1 MEQRLNFH
9 RDKPTE
15 KPISISSG
23 SSVDSKSPDGFVMK
37 GTFDIH
43 TAFGSNSGSL
53 VEDLYRNEFESVA
66 IANSG
71 EEVCNIQNGN
81 MEERLLTPDAP
92 IANTPTNSKDTL
104 DLPPLV
110 PNRADAFP
118 NNGISDDKVESA
130 VPSSDSV
137 EAQNGA
143 SAPLQSHSSIT
154 LDSDSVAGTNG
165 LNTINLAIQ
174 RIQEEAMLELQ
185 SLRSNLENAKQEF
198 SSVSAIMS
206 MSPTTLDQMILHENH
221 IHHQSYSDKIFNDG
235 LKVGSNSSVEDGPKP
250 DVMIESQ
257 CLDEDP
263 VVKPVETANI
273 LSLHHIISEIPS
285 SACESVEVVS
295 LDKVLTKENPHADSL
310 FSVDHNSLEIPSS
323 ACENVQV
330 VTLDKVLTKENPHDD
345 SLFSLDEYIFS
356 PVKPKQQLNDLS
368 AESDWTGIVKRSQIL
383 DNQENWTCY
392 FDFET
397 STKFYRNNISGI
409 CQLQVPQYEKTSP
422 TSTDV
427 RRMVHV

>member
-37 GTFDIH
+37 GTIDIH

-295 LDKVLTKENPHADSL
+295 LDKVLTKENPH
-310 FSVDHNSLEIPSS
+310 
-323 ACENVQV
+323 
-330 VTLDKVLTKENPHDD
+330 DD

-422 TSTDV
+422 TTDV